1 MIYMGG
7 AGHCLSGGQAQGCWT
22 GLECYVGD
30 IFVLGRAVISV
41 LALML
46 VLGL

>member
-1 MIYMGG
+1 MP
-7 AGHCLSGGQAQGCWT
+7 LSGGRAQGCWT
-22 GLECYVGD
+22 GLECCVGD
-30 IFVLGRAVISV
+30 IFVLGRAVFSV